1 MKKTL
6 WITIGILSVL
16 IGLYPLAYFIIDTR
30 FGLLLSKS
38 NELLSDNLWNIGFY
52 SHIIFGGLAL
62 LIGWIQFND
71 KLRIKRVELHK
82 KIGKVYMISVLISG
96 ICSVYISF
104 FATGGFISMLG
115 FFSLGIIWLT
125 STGLGFKAIKKGDIQ
140 SHKKYMIFSYSACFA
155 AVTLRIWLPLLTT
168 LIGEFIGAYRVVAWL
183 CWIPNLIVAYFI
195 IRNQNVKNPVINSV

>member
-38 NELLSDNLWNIGFY
+38 NELLSDNLWIIGFY

-168 LIGEFIGAYRVVAWL
+168 LIGEFIAAYRVVAWL

-195 IRNQNVKNPVINSV
+195 IRNQNVKNPVTNSV